1 MKNGKVLTQRMVQ
14 ELNYKN
20 SPCNKDCKDRCV
32 GCKKGCEK
40 LLFFNLFE
48 KIKWKPEEHVYY
60 GASKHDDSGRKEAKK
75 NKDFALADQIRNEL
89 LAKGIELVDTR
100 EGATYRII
108 GE

>member
-14 ELNYKN
+14 EINYKN

-48 KIKWKPEEHVYY
+48 KIEWKPEEHVYY
-60 GASKHDDSGRKEAKK
+60 GATRHDDSGRKEAKK
-75 NKDFALADQIRNEL
+75 NKKKEHKEYMMSDE
-89 LAKGIELVDTR
+89 IEWQRVGLNS
-100 EGATYRII
+100 
-108 GE
+108 